1 MGFVRSAQADSDL
14 DSIWYYV
21 ATESG
26 SIEIADR
33 LVDAITERFFLLAE
47 YPHMGRHRDNDLRPG
62 VRSFPVGKYVIFY
75 RVQDG
80 DVFVLR
86 VLHGSRDI
94 EPLF

>member
-14 DSIWYYV
+14 DSIWYYI

-33 LVDAITERFFLLAE
+33 LVDTITERFFLLAQ
-47 YPHMGRHRDNDLRPG
+47 YPHMGRRRDDDLRPG
-62 VRSFPVGKYVIFY
+62 VRSFPVEKYVIFY
-75 RVQDG
+75 QVQDAG
-80 DVFVLR
+80 VFILR